1 LTAISSYTRIA
12 LTISLGALLSS
23 NAWAV
28 FSDDEARKAILEM
41 RKSVQASQA
50 AIQASQAA
58 ILDLQ
63 NQIEKLRTEN
73 TQLRGQIETLQKQT
87 DDLTKHQKTYYQDL
101 DNRITR
107 FEPQTVEVEGLTG
120 IVQPGE
126 RASYEEALN
135 AFQSN
140 QLKKADSDLTTFIRK
155 YPSSPYLPLALFWSG
170 NTKYALKDYNG
181 SINQLQTLIT
191 RFPGHQ
197 RVPAAMLT
205 LGNANLESGK
215 KAVAKKV
222 LSDLIAKYPD
232 SEAAKEAKPIVANIK

>member
-1 LTAISSYTRIA
+1 MTAISSYTRIA

-23 NAWAV
+23 NAWAI

-41 RKSVQASQA
+41 RKSVQASQG
-50 AIQASQAA
+50 A

-73 TQLRGQIETLQKQT
+73 TQLRGQIESLQKQT
-87 DDLTKHQKTYYQDL
+87 DDLTKNQKTYYQDL
-101 DNRITR
+101 DNRLTR
-107 FEPQTVEVEGLTG
+107 FEPQTIEVEGVTG
-120 IVQPGE
+120 VVQAGE
-126 RASYEEALN
+126 RSAYEEALN
-135 AFQSN
+135 AFQNN
-140 QLKKADSDLTTFIRK
+140 QVKKADSDLTAFIRK

>member
-1 LTAISSYTRIA
+1 MTAISRFTRSTITIA
-12 LTISLGALLSS
+12 LGALLSS
-23 NAWAV
+23 HAWAI
-28 FSDDEARKAILEM
+28 FSDDEARKAIVEM
-41 RKSVQASQA
+41 RKSVQASQG
-50 AIQASQAA
+50 A

-73 TQLRGQIETLQKQT
+73 AQLRGQIETLQKQT
-87 DDLTKHQKTYYQDL
+87 DDLTKNQKTYYQDL
-101 DNRITR
+101 DNRLTR
-107 FEPQTVEVEGLTG
+107 FEPQTVEVEGVTG
-120 IVQPGE
+120 VVQPGE
-126 RASYEEALN
+126 RTAYEEALS
-135 AFQSN
+135 AFQNN
-140 QLKKADSDLTTFIRK
+140 QLKKADTDLNAFIRK

-222 LSDLIAKYPD
+222 LSDLITKYPD
-232 SEAAKEAKPIVANIK
+232 SEAAKEAKSIVANIK

>member
-23 NAWAV
+23 NAWAI

-41 RKSVQASQA
+41 RKSVQASQG
-50 AIQASQAA
+50 A

-63 NQIEKLRTEN
+63 NQSEKLRTEN
-73 TQLRGQIETLQKQT
+73 AQLRGQIESLQKQT
-87 DDLTKHQKTYYQDL
+87 DDLTKNQKTYYQDL
-101 DNRITR
+101 DNRLTR
-107 FEPQTVEVEGLTG
+107 FEPQTIEVEGVTG
-120 IVQPGE
+120 VVQAGE
-126 RASYEEALN
+126 RSAYEEALN
-135 AFQSN
+135 AFQNN
-140 QLKKADSDLTTFIRK
+140 QVKKADSDLTAFIRK

>member
-1 LTAISSYTRIA
+1 MTAISSYTRIA

-23 NAWAV
+23 NAWAI

-41 RKSVQASQA
+41 RKSVQASQG
-50 AIQASQAA
+50 A

-63 NQIEKLRTEN
+63 NQIEKLRSEN
-73 TQLRGQIETLQKQT
+73 AQLRGQIESLQKQT
-87 DDLTKHQKTYYQDL
+87 DDLTKNQKTYYQDL
-101 DNRITR
+101 DNRLTR
-107 FEPQTVEVEGLTG
+107 FEPQTIEVEGVTG
-120 IVQPGE
+120 VVQAGE
-126 RASYEEALN
+126 RSAYEEALN
-135 AFQSN
+135 AFQNN
-140 QLKKADSDLTTFIRK
+140 QVKKADSDLTAFIRK

-181 SINQLQTLIT
+181 SINQLQTLIS

-222 LSDLIAKYPD
+222 LSDLISKYPD

>member
-23 NAWAV
+23 NAWAI

-41 RKSVQASQA
+41 RKSVQASQG
-50 AIQASQAA
+50 A

-73 TQLRGQIETLQKQT
+73 AQLRGQIESLQKQT
-87 DDLTKHQKTYYQDL
+87 DDLTKNQKTYYQDL
-101 DNRITR
+101 DNRLTR
-107 FEPQTVEVEGLTG
+107 FEPQTIEVEGVTG
-120 IVQPGE
+120 VVQAGE
-126 RASYEEALN
+126 RSAYEEALN
-135 AFQSN
+135 AFQNN
-140 QLKKADSDLTTFIRK
+140 QVKKADSDLTAFIRK

>member
-1 LTAISSYTRIA
+1 MTAISSYTRIA

-23 NAWAV
+23 NAWAI

-41 RKSVQASQA
+41 RKSVQASQG
-50 AIQASQAA
+50 A

-73 TQLRGQIETLQKQT
+73 AQLRGQIESLQKQT
-87 DDLTKHQKTYYQDL
+87 DDLTKNQKTYYQDL
-101 DNRITR
+101 DNRLTR
-107 FEPQTVEVEGLTG
+107 FEPQTIEVEGVTG
-120 IVQPGE
+120 VVQAGE
-126 RASYEEALN
+126 RSAYEEALN
-135 AFQSN
+135 AFQNN
-140 QLKKADSDLTTFIRK
+140 QVKKADSDLTAFIRK
-155 YPSSPYLPLALFWSG
+155 YPSSPYLPLALCWSG

-222 LSDLIAKYPD
+222 LSDLITKYPD

>member
-1 LTAISSYTRIA
+1 MTAISSYTRIA

-23 NAWAV
+23 NAWAI

-41 RKSVQASQA
+41 RKSVQASQG
-50 AIQASQAA
+50 A

-73 TQLRGQIETLQKQT
+73 AQLRGQIESLQKQT
-87 DDLTKHQKTYYQDL
+87 DDLTKNQKTYYQDL
-101 DNRITR
+101 DNRLTR
-107 FEPQTVEVEGLTG
+107 FEPQTIEVEGVTG
-120 IVQPGE
+120 VVQAGE
-126 RASYEEALN
+126 RSAYEEALN
-135 AFQSN
+135 AFQNN
-140 QLKKADSDLTTFIRK
+140 QVKKADSDLTAFIRK

-205 LGNANLESGK
+205 IGNANLESGK

-222 LSDLIAKYPD
+222 LSDLISKYPD

>member
-1 LTAISSYTRIA
+1 MTAISFFTRTA
-12 LTISLGALLSS
+12 LTITLGALLSS
-23 NAWAV
+23 NAWAI

-41 RKSVQASQA
+41 RKS
-50 AIQASQAA
+50 IQASQGA

-73 TQLRGQIETLQKQT
+73 AQLRGQIETLQKQT
-87 DDLTKHQKTYYQDL
+87 DDLTKNQKTYYQDL
-101 DNRITR
+101 DNRLTR

-120 IVQPGE
+120 VVQPGE
-126 RASYEEALN
+126 RAAYEEALN
-135 AFQSN
+135 AFQNN
-140 QLKKADSDLTTFIRK
+140 QLKKADTDLNAFIRK

-232 SEAAKEAKPIVANIK
+232 SEAAKEAKSIVANIK

>member
-1 LTAISSYTRIA
+1 MTAISSYTRIA

-23 NAWAV
+23 NAWAI

-41 RKSVQASQA
+41 RKSVQASQG
-50 AIQASQAA
+50 A

-73 TQLRGQIETLQKQT
+73 AQLRGQIESLQKQT
-87 DDLTKHQKTYYQDL
+87 DDLTKNQKTYYQDL
-101 DNRITR
+101 DNRLTR
-107 FEPQTVEVEGLTG
+107 FEPQTIEVEGVTG
-120 IVQPGE
+120 VVQAGE
-126 RASYEEALN
+126 RSAYEEALN
-135 AFQSN
+135 AFQNN
-140 QLKKADSDLTTFIRK
+140 QVKKADSDLTAFIRK

-170 NTKYALKDYNG
+170 NTKYAMKDYNG

>member
-1 LTAISSYTRIA
+1 MTAISSYTRIA

-23 NAWAV
+23 NAWAI

-41 RKSVQASQA
+41 RKSVQASQG
-50 AIQASQAA
+50 A

-73 TQLRGQIETLQKQT
+73 AQLRGQIESLQKQT
-87 DDLTKHQKTYYQDL
+87 DDLTKNQKTYYQDL
-101 DNRITR
+101 DNRLTR
-107 FEPQTVEVEGLTG
+107 FEPQTIEVEGVTG
-120 IVQPGE
+120 VVQAGE
-126 RASYEEALN
+126 RSAYEEALN
-135 AFQSN
+135 AFQNN
-140 QLKKADSDLTTFIRK
+140 QVKKADSDLTAFIRK

>member
-1 LTAISSYTRIA
+1 
-12 LTISLGALLSS
+12 
-23 NAWAV
+23 V
-28 FSDDEARKAILEM
+28 
-41 RKSVQASQA
+41 
-50 AIQASQAA
+50 QASQAA

-73 TQLRGQIETLQKQT
+73 AQLRGQIESLQKQT
-87 DDLTKHQKTYYQDL
+87 DDLTKNQKTYYQDL
-101 DNRITR
+101 DNRLTR
-107 FEPQTVEVEGLTG
+107 FEPQTIEVEGVTG
-120 IVQPGE
+120 VVQAGE
-126 RASYEEALN
+126 RSAYEEALN
-135 AFQSN
+135 AFQNN
-140 QLKKADSDLTTFIRK
+140 QVKKADSDLTAFIRK

>member
-1 LTAISSYTRIA
+1 MTIISRTLGIA
-12 LTISLGALLSS
+12 FTISLGALLSS
-23 NAWAV
+23 NAWAI

-50 AIQASQAA
+50 AI
-58 ILDLQ
+58 LDLQ

-73 TQLRGQIETLQKQT
+73 AQLRGQIETLQKQT
-87 DDLTKHQKTYYQDL
+87 DDLTQNQKTYYQDL
-101 DNRITR
+101 DNRLTR
-107 FEPQTVEVEGLTG
+107 FEPQTVEVEGVTG
-120 IVQPGE
+120 VVQPGE
-126 RASYEEALN
+126 RTAYEEALS
-135 AFQSN
+135 AFQNN
-140 QLKKADSDLTTFIRK
+140 QLKKADTDLNAFIRK

-222 LSDLIAKYPD
+222 LSDLITKYPD
-232 SEAAKEAKPIVANIK
+232 SEAAKEAKTIVANIK

>member
-1 LTAISSYTRIA
+1 MTAISSYTRIA

-23 NAWAV
+23 NAWAI

-41 RKSVQASQA
+41 RKSVQSSQ
-50 AIQASQAA
+50 SA

-73 TQLRGQIETLQKQT
+73 AQLRGQIESLQKQT
-87 DDLTKHQKTYYQDL
+87 DDLTKNQKTYYQDL
-101 DNRITR
+101 DNRLTR
-107 FEPQTVEVEGLTG
+107 FEPQTIEVEGVTG
-120 IVQPGE
+120 VVQAGE
-126 RASYEEALN
+126 RSAYEEALN
-135 AFQSN
+135 AFQNN
-140 QLKKADSDLTTFIRK
+140 QVKKADSDLTAFIRK

>member
-1 LTAISSYTRIA
+1 MTAISSYTRIA

-23 NAWAV
+23 NAWAI

-41 RKSVQASQA
+41 RKSVQASQG
-50 AIQASQAA
+50 A

-73 TQLRGQIETLQKQT
+73 AQLRGQIESLQKQT
-87 DDLTKHQKTYYQDL
+87 DDLTKNQKTYYQDL
-101 DNRITR
+101 DNRLTR
-107 FEPQTVEVEGLTG
+107 FEPQTIEVEGVTG
-120 IVQPGE
+120 VVQAGE
-126 RASYEEALN
+126 RSAYEEALN
-135 AFQSN
+135 AFQNN
-140 QLKKADSDLTTFIRK
+140 QVKKADSDLTAFIRK

-170 NTKYALKDYNG
+170 NTKYVLKDYNG

>member
-1 LTAISSYTRIA
+1 MTAISSYTRIA

-23 NAWAV
+23 NAWAI

-41 RKSVQASQA
+41 RKSVQASQG
-50 AIQASQAA
+50 A

-73 TQLRGQIETLQKQT
+73 AQLRGQIESLQKQT
-87 DDLTKHQKTYYQDL
+87 DDLTKNQKTYYQDL
-101 DNRITR
+101 DSRLTR
-107 FEPQTVEVEGLTG
+107 FEPQTIEVEGVTG
-120 IVQPGE
+120 VVQAGE
-126 RASYEEALN
+126 RSAYEEALN
-135 AFQSN
+135 AFQNN
-140 QLKKADSDLTTFIRK
+140 QVKKADSDLTAFIRK

-181 SINQLQTLIT
+181 SINQLQTLIS

>member
-1 LTAISSYTRIA
+1 MTIISRTLGIA
-12 LTISLGALLSS
+12 FTISLGALLSS
-23 NAWAV
+23 NAWAI

-50 AIQASQAA
+50 AI
-58 ILDLQ
+58 LDLQ

-73 TQLRGQIETLQKQT
+73 AQLRGQIETLQKQT
-87 DDLTKHQKTYYQDL
+87 DDLTQNQKTYYQDL
-101 DNRITR
+101 DNRLTR
-107 FEPQTVEVEGLTG
+107 FEPQTVEVEGVTG
-120 IVQPGE
+120 VVQPGE
-126 RASYEEALN
+126 RTAYEEALS
-135 AFQSN
+135 AFQNN
-140 QLKKADSDLTTFIRK
+140 QLKKADTDLNAFIRK

-222 LSDLIAKYPD
+222 LSDLITKYPD
-232 SEAAKEAKPIVANIK
+232 SEAAKEAKSIVANIK

>member
-1 LTAISSYTRIA
+1 MTIISRTLGIA
-12 LTISLGALLSS
+12 LTISLGVLLSS
-23 NAWAV
+23 NAWAI

-50 AIQASQAA
+50 AI
-58 ILDLQ
+58 LDLQ

-73 TQLRGQIETLQKQT
+73 AQLRGQIETLQKQT
-87 DDLTKHQKTYYQDL
+87 DDLTKNQKTYYQDL
-101 DNRITR
+101 DNRLTR
-107 FEPQTVEVEGLTG
+107 FEPQTVEVEGVTG
-120 IVQPGE
+120 VVQPGE
-126 RASYEEALN
+126 RNAYEEALS
-135 AFQSN
+135 AFQNN
-140 QLKKADSDLTTFIRK
+140 QLKKADTDLNAFIRK

-181 SINQLQTLIT
+181 SINQLQILIT

-215 KAVAKKV
+215 KALAKKV
-222 LSDLIAKYPD
+222 LSDLITKYPD
-232 SEAAKEAKPIVANIK
+232 SEAAKEAKSIVANIK

>member
-23 NAWAV
+23 NAWAI

-50 AIQASQAA
+50 AI
-58 ILDLQ
+58 LDLQ

-73 TQLRGQIETLQKQT
+73 AQLRGQIESLQKQT
-87 DDLTKHQKTYYQDL
+87 DDLTKNQKTYYQDL
-101 DNRITR
+101 DNRLTR
-107 FEPQTVEVEGLTG
+107 FEPQTIEVEGVTG
-120 IVQPGE
+120 VVQAGE
-126 RASYEEALN
+126 RSAYEEALN
-135 AFQSN
+135 AFQNN
-140 QLKKADSDLTTFIRK
+140 QVKKADSDLTAFIRK

-181 SINQLQTLIT
+181 SINQLQTLIS

>member
-1 LTAISSYTRIA
+1 MTAISCFTRTA
-12 LTISLGALLSS
+12 LTITAVVLLSS
-23 NAWAV
+23 NAWAI

-41 RKSVQASQA
+41 RKSVQASQG
-50 AIQASQAA
+50 A

-73 TQLRGQIETLQKQT
+73 AQLRGQIETLQKQT
-87 DDLTKHQKTYYQDL
+87 DDLTKNQKTYYQDL
-101 DNRITR
+101 DSRLTR
-107 FEPQTVEVEGLTG
+107 FEPQTVEVEGVTG
-120 IVQPGE
+120 VVQPGE
-126 RASYEEALN
+126 RAAYEEALN
-135 AFQSN
+135 AFQNN
-140 QLKKADSDLTTFIRK
+140 QLKKADADLNAFIRK

-222 LSDLIAKYPD
+222 LSDLISKYPD
-232 SEAAKEAKPIVANIK
+232 SEASKEAKPIVANIK

>member
-1 LTAISSYTRIA
+1 
-12 LTISLGALLSS
+12 
-23 NAWAV
+23 
-28 FSDDEARKAILEM
+28 M
-41 RKSVQASQA
+41 RKSVQASQG
-50 AIQASQAA
+50 A

-73 TQLRGQIETLQKQT
+73 AQLRGQIESLQKQT
-87 DDLTKHQKTYYQDL
+87 DDLTKNQKTYYQDL
-101 DNRITR
+101 DNRLTR
-107 FEPQTVEVEGLTG
+107 FEPQTIEVEGVTG
-120 IVQPGE
+120 VVQAGE
-126 RASYEEALN
+126 RSAYEEALN
-135 AFQSN
+135 AFQNN
-140 QLKKADSDLTTFIRK
+140 QVKKADSDLTAFIRK

-232 SEAAKEAKPIVANIK
+232 SDAAKEAKPIVANIK

>member
-1 LTAISSYTRIA
+1 MTAISSYTRIA
-12 LTISLGALLSS
+12 LTISLGALLSN
-23 NAWAV
+23 NAWAI

-41 RKSVQASQA
+41 RKSVQASQG
-50 AIQASQAA
+50 A

-73 TQLRGQIETLQKQT
+73 AQLRGQIESLQKQT
-87 DDLTKHQKTYYQDL
+87 DDLTKNQKTYYQDL
-101 DNRITR
+101 DNRLTR
-107 FEPQTVEVEGLTG
+107 FEPQTIEVEGVTG
-120 IVQPGE
+120 VAQPGE
-126 RASYEEALN
+126 RSAYEEALN
-135 AFQSN
+135 AFQNN
-140 QLKKADSDLTTFIRK
+140 QIKKADSDLTAFIRK

-222 LSDLIAKYPD
+222 LSDLISKYPD

>member
-1 LTAISSYTRIA
+1 MTAISSYTRIA

-23 NAWAV
+23 NAWAI

-41 RKSVQASQA
+41 RKSVQASQG
-50 AIQASQAA
+50 A

-73 TQLRGQIETLQKQT
+73 AQLRGQIESLQKQT
-87 DDLTKHQKTYYQDL
+87 DDLTKNQKTYYQDL
-101 DNRITR
+101 DNRLTR
-107 FEPQTVEVEGLTG
+107 FEPQTIEVEGVTG
-120 IVQPGE
+120 VVQAGE
-126 RASYEEALN
+126 RSAYEEALN
-135 AFQSN
+135 AFQNN
-140 QLKKADSDLTTFIRK
+140 QVKKADSDLTAFIRK

-181 SINQLQTLIT
+181 SINQLQTLIS

-232 SEAAKEAKPIVANIK
+232 SEAAKEAKPIVTNIK

>member
-1 LTAISSYTRIA
+1 MTAISNFTRTA
-12 LTISLGALLSS
+12 LTIALGALLSS
-23 NAWAV
+23 NAWAI

-41 RKSVQASQA
+41 RKSVQASQG
-50 AIQASQAA
+50 A

-73 TQLRGQIETLQKQT
+73 AQLRGQIETLQKQT
-87 DDLTKHQKTYYQDL
+87 EDLTKNQKTYYQDL
-101 DNRITR
+101 DNRLTR

-120 IVQPGE
+120 MVQPGE
-126 RASYEEALN
+126 RAAYEEALN
-135 AFQSN
+135 AFQNN
-140 QLKKADSDLTTFIRK
+140 QLKKADTDLNAFIRK

-232 SEAAKEAKPIVANIK
+232 SEAAKEAKSIVANIK

>member
-23 NAWAV
+23 NAWAI

-41 RKSVQASQA
+41 RKSVQASQG
-50 AIQASQAA
+50 A

-73 TQLRGQIETLQKQT
+73 AQLRGQIESLQKQT
-87 DDLTKHQKTYYQDL
+87 DDLTKNQKTYYQDL
-101 DNRITR
+101 DNRLTR
-107 FEPQTVEVEGLTG
+107 FEPQTIEVEGVTG
-120 IVQPGE
+120 VVQAGE
-126 RASYEEALN
+126 RSAYEEALN
-135 AFQSN
+135 AIQNN
-140 QLKKADSDLTTFIRK
+140 QVKKADSDLTAFIRK

>member
-1 LTAISSYTRIA
+1 MTVISRTLGIA
-12 LTISLGALLSS
+12 LTISLGVLLSS
-23 NAWAV
+23 NAWAI

-50 AIQASQAA
+50 AI
-58 ILDLQ
+58 LDLQ

-73 TQLRGQIETLQKQT
+73 AQLRGQIETLQKQT
-87 DDLTKHQKTYYQDL
+87 DDLTKNQKTYYQDL
-101 DNRITR
+101 DNRLTR
-107 FEPQTVEVEGLTG
+107 FEPQTVEVEGVTG
-120 IVQPGE
+120 VVQPGE
-126 RASYEEALN
+126 RNAYEEALS
-135 AFQSN
+135 AFQNN
-140 QLKKADSDLTTFIRK
+140 QLKKADTDLNAFIRK

-181 SINQLQTLIT
+181 SINQLQILIT

-215 KAVAKKV
+215 KALAKKV
-222 LSDLIAKYPD
+222 LSDLITKYPD
-232 SEAAKEAKPIVANIK
+232 SEAAKEAKSIVANIK

>member
-1 LTAISSYTRIA
+1 MTAISRFTRTA
-12 LTISLGALLSS
+12 LTIVLGVLLSS
-23 NAWAV
+23 NAWAI

-41 RKSVQASQA
+41 RKS
-50 AIQASQAA
+50 IQASQGA

-73 TQLRGQIETLQKQT
+73 AQLRGQIETLQKQT
-87 DDLTKHQKTYYQDL
+87 DDLTKNQKTYYQDL
-101 DNRITR
+101 DNRLTR

-120 IVQPGE
+120 VVQPGE
-126 RASYEEALN
+126 RAAYEEALN
-135 AFQSN
+135 AFQNN
-140 QLKKADSDLTTFIRK
+140 QLKKADTDLNAFIRK

-222 LSDLIAKYPD
+222 LSDLITKYPD
-232 SEAAKEAKPIVANIK
+232 SEAAKEAKSIVANIK

>member
-1 LTAISSYTRIA
+1 
-12 LTISLGALLSS
+12 
-23 NAWAV
+23 
-28 FSDDEARKAILEM
+28 M
-41 RKSVQASQA
+41 RKSVQASQG
-50 AIQASQAA
+50 A

-73 TQLRGQIETLQKQT
+73 AQLRGQIESLQKQT
-87 DDLTKHQKTYYQDL
+87 DDLTKNQKTYYQDL
-101 DNRITR
+101 DNRLTR
-107 FEPQTVEVEGLTG
+107 FEPQTIEVEGVTG
-120 IVQPGE
+120 VAQPGE
-126 RASYEEALN
+126 RSAYEEALN
-135 AFQSN
+135 AFQNN
-140 QLKKADSDLTTFIRK
+140 QIKKADSDLTAFIRK

-222 LSDLIAKYPD
+222 LSDLITKYPD

>member
-1 LTAISSYTRIA
+1 LTAISSYKRIA

-23 NAWAV
+23 NSWAI

-41 RKSVQASQA
+41 RKSVQASQG
-50 AIQASQAA
+50 A

-73 TQLRGQIETLQKQT
+73 AQLRGQIESLQKQT
-87 DDLTKHQKTYYQDL
+87 DDLTKNQKTYYQDL
-101 DNRITR
+101 DNRLTR
-107 FEPQTVEVEGLTG
+107 FEPQTIEVEGVTG
-120 IVQPGE
+120 VVQAGE
-126 RASYEEALN
+126 RSAYEEALN

-140 QLKKADSDLTTFIRK
+140 QVKKADSDLTAFIRK

-222 LSDLIAKYPD
+222 LSDLIARFPD

>member
-1 LTAISSYTRIA
+1 
-12 LTISLGALLSS
+12 
-23 NAWAV
+23 
-28 FSDDEARKAILEM
+28 M
-41 RKSVQASQA
+41 RKSVQATQG
-50 AIQASQAA
+50 A

-73 TQLRGQIETLQKQT
+73 AQLRGQIESLQKQT
-87 DDLTKHQKTYYQDL
+87 DDLTKNQKTYYQDL
-101 DNRITR
+101 DNRLTR
-107 FEPQTVEVEGLTG
+107 FEPQTIEVEGVTG
-120 IVQPGE
+120 VVQAGE
-126 RASYEEALN
+126 RSAYEEALN
-135 AFQSN
+135 AFQNN
-140 QLKKADSDLTTFIRK
+140 QVKKADSDLTAFIRK

-222 LSDLIAKYPD
+222 LSDLISKYPD

>member
-23 NAWAV
+23 NAWAI

-41 RKSVQASQA
+41 RKSVQASQG
-50 AIQASQAA
+50 A

-73 TQLRGQIETLQKQT
+73 AQLRGQIESLQKQT
-87 DDLTKHQKTYYQDL
+87 DDLTKNQKTYYQDL
-101 DNRITR
+101 DNRLTR
-107 FEPQTVEVEGLTG
+107 FEPQTIEVEGVTG
-120 IVQPGE
+120 VVQAGE
-126 RASYEEALN
+126 RSAYEEALN
-135 AFQSN
+135 AFQNN
-140 QLKKADSDLTTFIRK
+140 QVKKADSDLTAFIRK

-181 SINQLQTLIT
+181 SINQLQTLIS

-222 LSDLIAKYPD
+222 LSDLISKYPD

>member
-1 LTAISSYTRIA
+1 LTAFSSYTRIA
-12 LTISLGALLSS
+12 LTITLGALLSS
-23 NAWAV
+23 NAWAI

-41 RKSVQASQA
+41 RKSVQASQG
-50 AIQASQAA
+50 A

-73 TQLRGQIETLQKQT
+73 AQLRGQIESLQKQT
-87 DDLTKHQKTYYQDL
+87 DDLTKNQKTYYQDL
-101 DNRITR
+101 DNRLTR
-107 FEPQTVEVEGLTG
+107 FEPQTIEVEGVTG
-120 IVQPGE
+120 VAQPGE
-126 RASYEEALN
+126 RSAYEEALN
-135 AFQSN
+135 AFQNN
-140 QLKKADSDLTTFIRK
+140 QIKKADSDLTAFIRK

-222 LSDLIAKYPD
+222 LSDLITKYPD

>member
-23 NAWAV
+23 NAWAI

-50 AIQASQAA
+50 AI
-58 ILDLQ
+58 LDLQ

-73 TQLRGQIETLQKQT
+73 AQLRGQIESLQKQT
-87 DDLTKHQKTYYQDL
+87 DDLTKNQKTYYQDL
-101 DNRITR
+101 DNRLTR
-107 FEPQTVEVEGLTG
+107 FEPQTIEVEGVTG
-120 IVQPGE
+120 VVQAGE
-126 RASYEEALN
+126 RSAYEEALN
-135 AFQSN
+135 AFQNN
-140 QLKKADSDLTTFIRK
+140 QVKKADSDLTAFIRK

>member
-23 NAWAV
+23 NAWAI

-41 RKSVQASQA
+41 RKSVQASQG
-50 AIQASQAA
+50 A

-73 TQLRGQIETLQKQT
+73 AQLRGQIESLQKQT
-87 DDLTKHQKTYYQDL
+87 DDLTKNQKSYYQDL
-101 DNRITR
+101 DNRLTR
-107 FEPQTVEVEGLTG
+107 FEPQTIEVEGVTG
-120 IVQPGE
+120 VAQPGE
-126 RASYEEALN
+126 RSAYEEALN
-135 AFQSN
+135 AFQNN
-140 QLKKADSDLTTFIRK
+140 QIKKADSDLTSFIRK

>member
-1 LTAISSYTRIA
+1 MTAISSYTRIA

-23 NAWAV
+23 NAWAI

-41 RKSVQASQA
+41 RKSVQASQG
-50 AIQASQAA
+50 A

-73 TQLRGQIETLQKQT
+73 AQLRGQIESLQKQT
-87 DDLTKHQKTYYQDL
+87 DDLTKNQKTYYQDL
-101 DNRITR
+101 DNRLTR
-107 FEPQTVEVEGLTG
+107 FEPQTIEVEGVTG
-120 IVQPGE
+120 VVQAGE
-126 RASYEEALN
+126 RSAYEEALN
-135 AFQSN
+135 AFQNN
-140 QLKKADSDLTTFIRK
+140 QVKKADSDLTAFIRK

-232 SEAAKEAKPIVANIK
+232 SDVAKEAKPIVANIK

>member
-1 LTAISSYTRIA
+1 MTAISSYTRIA

-23 NAWAV
+23 NAWAI

-50 AIQASQAA
+50 AI
-58 ILDLQ
+58 LDLQ

-73 TQLRGQIETLQKQT
+73 AQLRGQIESLQKQT
-87 DDLTKHQKTYYQDL
+87 DDLTKNQKTYYQDL
-101 DNRITR
+101 DNRLTR
-107 FEPQTVEVEGLTG
+107 FEPQTIEVEGVTG
-120 IVQPGE
+120 VAQPGE
-126 RASYEEALN
+126 RSAYEEALN
-135 AFQSN
+135 AFQNN
-140 QLKKADSDLTTFIRK
+140 QIKKADSDLTAFIRK

-222 LSDLIAKYPD
+222 LSDLITKYPD

>member
-1 LTAISSYTRIA
+1 MTAISSYTRIA

-23 NAWAV
+23 NAWAI

-41 RKSVQASQA
+41 RKSVQASQG
-50 AIQASQAA
+50 A

-73 TQLRGQIETLQKQT
+73 AQLRGQIESLQKQT
-87 DDLTKHQKTYYQDL
+87 DDLTKNQKTYYQDL
-101 DNRITR
+101 DNRLTR
-107 FEPQTVEVEGLTG
+107 FEPQTIEVEGVTG
-120 IVQPGE
+120 VVQAGE
-126 RASYEEALN
+126 RSAYEEALN
-135 AFQSN
+135 AFQNN
-140 QLKKADSDLTTFIRK
+140 QVKKADSDLTAFIRK

-181 SINQLQTLIT
+181 SINQLQTLIS

-222 LSDLIAKYPD
+222 LSDLISKYPD